1 MRVPISETR
10 NPLAPNF
17 AFALTTFNRDRVLR
31 KTLSQLRRSFPG
43 QRIYVADQNGT
54 RRNSDLYQQ
63 LDVLPIWLDEDAGLS
78 KARNSIV
85 RQADEKY
92 LFFVDDDDLPS
103 ENCSPEFVEALCQV
117 FATDDHLL
125 AIGGSLVDRKPFHFD
140 FEVSPDE
147 PKTLIFNQ
155 AVRPVQLEI
164 SGKPETLIE
173 ADCVLNFGLF
183 SRERMVQ
190 WGLCWNE
197 ELKIHEHTDFFLKVW
212 QHKLATGQGRV
223 LHFDQLQGK
232 QVARTRSTTYSRS
245 RYRSE
250 FLNLANRNHGFDL
263 HEYRRLGEA
272 SVFEWVNRDKGWRSA
287 LTKIGGILEEMEIP
301 WGMSGNTL
309 EEMSKSGNF
318 GAFDRE
324 IQMLAQVGTQTLRK
338 LEDSLVHSGLVI
350 SYSEGYPGRNL
361 SWWVQ
366 EREPIHPSWQFDRTT
381 IKVDFLPA
389 AIGFL
394 CEVPTR
400 RLFNSDKRPPKNVPL
415 EKNQDFE
422 FVLSAGKKHDS
433 DESNWP
439 VHQLKEAENG
449 PVNIEIGAGFVTAL
463 FNLRQAGYRF
473 FLYRRS
479 SDFVA
484 FRRRHRAFSGL
495 LTFAI
500 KAGRVGARFGEHIGI
515 SPSTGLKKVRAAEKP
530 ENDTF

>member
-1 MRVPISETR
+1 MRVQISETK
-10 NPLAPNF
+10 NTLAPNF

-31 KTLSQLRRSFPG
+31 KTLPRLRRSFPG

-54 RRNSDLYQQ
+54 RRNGDLYHQ
-63 LDVLPIWLDEDAGLS
+63 LDVVPIWLDEDAGLS
-78 KARNSIV
+78 KARNSII
-85 RQADEKY
+85 RQANEKY
-92 LFFVDDDDLPS
+92 LFFVDDDDLPL

-155 AVRPVQLEI
+155 AVRSVQIEI

-183 SRERMVQ
+183 SRERMAQ

-250 FLNLANRNHGFDL
+250 FLNLANRNHGFHL

-272 SVFEWVNRDKGWRSA
+272 SVFEWVDRDKGWRSA
-287 LTKIGGILEEMEIP
+287 LTKIGGVLEEMEIP
-301 WGMSGNTL
+301 WGISGYTL

-318 GAFDRE
+318 GAFDHE
-324 IQMLAQVGTQTLRK
+324 IQILAQVGTQTLRK
-338 LEDSLVHSGLVI
+338 LEDSLVHSGFVI
-350 SYSEGYPGRNL
+350 GYSESYPGQSL

-381 IKVDFLPA
+381 IKIGFVQGSIGSLSEAQTRPLFCLDAQPKNIPPQANPYPTSVFPA
-389 AIGFL
+389 AT
-394 CEVPTR
+394 VR
-400 RLFNSDKRPPKNVPL
+400 YSDKANGTFRQPTENDKAPI
-415 EKNQDFE
+415 
-422 FVLSAGKKHDS
+422 
-433 DESNWP
+433 ES
-439 VHQLKEAENG
+439 QFG
-449 PVNIEIGAGFVTAL
+449 TSSITAL
-463 FNLRQAGYRF
+463 SNLRGAAYRF

-484 FRRRHRAFSGL
+484 FRKRHRAFSAVL
-495 LTFAI
+495 AFSL
-500 KAGRVGARFGEHIGI
+500 KVVRF
-515 SPSTGLKKVRAAEKP
+515 LVRYSKH
-530 ENDTF
+530 TR